1 MTGGPAQSGA
11 PRGTGPKG
19 TTQRGSWLEPGTRL
33 NDLYEIDEGIASGGM
48 GEIYRGHAILTGD
61 PVAIKT
67 IRSDVAETEAAMTM
81 FRKEAQALHNL
92 YHEAIVRYYV
102 FSVDPTVQR
111 PYLAME
117 YVSGPSLSNMV
128 RNGPL
133 GYEAVRVLGAR
144 LASGLQAAHER
155 GIIHRDISP
164 DNVILPHGDVAQAKI
179 IDFGIARQT
188 RGGEGTVVGDGFAGK
203 YNYVSPEQLGLFG
216 GDVGATSDIYSL
228 GLVLVEA
235 ATGRA
240 LDMRGSPVEVIE
252 KRRVVPDLS
261 GVDDRL
267 RALLERM
274 LTPDPGQRLGSM
286 TEVAAWLRRGTLTGL
301 TRGFGTEFH
310 EPTVVSVRPQTMA
323 GTALSNPSAPPQPPP
338 QPLPPPV
345 PPRRRLGLWIGLA
358 AALLAL
364 GAVGGGAYWF
374 AQGPGPGPAP
384 VVARPEPRPVAPE
397 PPAPP
402 AFAVLQVTPGDMQAA
417 ATQIARRLGEKVAD
431 PCALVDP
438 VIVGDDRAAIDGYAR
453 SVEAFS
459 TLRSDLRS
467 AHDVRLDVR
476 LNPVTAAQCPMLAF
490 VSGARGN
497 ASLVPA
503 IELVGYTVAA
513 GGTISGELFGPPG
526 AYVSLLAAFAD
537 GSVRVVVSSMRLT
550 GQSTPFAFTP
560 DARLLPSGTALLLV
574 AIASSAPLDILRPDA
589 VQPAE
594 RLLAQMQERVEATGM
609 RLAAVPAYVEA
620 K

>member
-11 PRGTGPKG
+11 PRGAGQTG
-19 TTQRGSWLEPGTRL
+19 TTQRGRWLEPGTRL

-61 PVAIKT
+61 LVAIKT

-102 FSVDPTVQR
+102 FSVDPNVQR

-240 LDMRGSPVEVIE
+240 LDMRG
-252 KRRVVPDLS
+252 
-261 GVDDRL
+261 
-267 RALLERM
+267 
-274 LTPDPGQRLGSM
+274 
-286 TEVAAWLRRGTLTGL
+286 
-301 TRGFGTEFH
+301 
-310 EPTVVSVRPQTMA
+310 
-323 GTALSNPSAPPQPPP
+323 
-338 QPLPPPV
+338 
-345 PPRRRLGLWIGLA
+345 
-358 AALLAL
+358 
-364 GAVGGGAYWF
+364 
-374 AQGPGPGPAP
+374 
-384 VVARPEPRPVAPE
+384 
-397 PPAPP
+397 
-402 AFAVLQVTPGDMQAA
+402 
-417 ATQIARRLGEKVAD
+417 
-431 PCALVDP
+431 
-438 VIVGDDRAAIDGYAR
+438 
-453 SVEAFS
+453 
-459 TLRSDLRS
+459 
-467 AHDVRLDVR
+467 
-476 LNPVTAAQCPMLAF
+476 
-490 VSGARGN
+490 
-497 ASLVPA
+497 
-503 IELVGYTVAA
+503 
-513 GGTISGELFGPPG
+513 
-526 AYVSLLAAFAD
+526 
-537 GSVRVVVSSMRLT
+537 
-550 GQSTPFAFTP
+550 
-560 DARLLPSGTALLLV
+560 
-574 AIASSAPLDILRPDA
+574 
-589 VQPAE
+589 
-594 RLLAQMQERVEATGM
+594 
-609 RLAAVPAYVEA
+609 
-620 K
+620 